1 MSAEVLTFS
10 DTAIDG
16 QTTRQKRRVS
26 HAGKLV
32 SLHIAF
38 PGSTN
43 NALDVA
49 VNLIR
54 SNTKHSR
61 LFPSQDDTF
70 FRWDSAVLG
79 LQLELDLEA
88 GVELEVEWANASGGD
103 LNCPVVAVVE
113 RLQA

>member
-1 MSAEVLTFS
+1 MPTEVLTFS
-10 DTAIDG
+10 DTATDG
-16 QTTRQKRRVS
+16 QTTRQRRRVT
-26 HAGKLV
+26 HDGKLV

-61 LFPSQDDTF
+61 LLPSQDDTF
-70 FRWDSAVLG
+70 FRWDAAVLD
-79 LQLELDLEA
+79 LRDLDLELEA
-88 GVELEVEWANASGGD
+88 GVELEVEWVNNSGGD
-103 LNCPVVAVVE
+103 LNCPVVVVVSS
-113 RLQA
+113 

>member
-1 MSAEVLTFS
+1 MTEVLTFS

-26 HAGKLV
+26 HGGKLV

-38 PGSTN
+38 PSSTN

-49 VNLIR
+49 INLIR

-61 LFPSQDDTF
+61 LLPSQDDTF
-70 FRWDSAVLG
+70 FRWDSAILNLPDVDI
-79 LQLELDLEA
+79 ELEA
-88 GVELEVEWANASGGD
+88 GVELEVEWVNNSGGD
-103 LNCPVVAVVE
+103 LNCPVVAVVITT
-113 RLQA
+113 